1 MPYISSAKLQKQSH
15 IALLECSKCKI
26 QYIRKSETQ
35 FNIRLNKHKDD
46 VTRKDSIPASN
57 HIEIEGHDFKRYVK
71 LITIG
76 QLNQKNLD
84 KSTLRKRLKARE
96 NLWNLTLETL
106 HPRDLNGELIKI

>member
-1 MPYISSAKLQKQSH
+1 M
-15 IALLECSKCKI
+15 
-26 QYIRKSETQ
+26 
-35 FNIRLNKHKDD
+35 
-46 VTRKDSIPASN
+46 
-57 HIEIEGHDFKRYVK
+57 K

-76 QLNQKNLD
+76 QLNQTNLD